1 MDSTPMH
8 GIITVLDDQQQQER
22 ELGLRTALR
31 ELSEARSHRAA
42 PITIHT
48 DAPFSELDAPVR
60 RRGLF
65 RFADRAR
72 AASQDQ

>member
-1 MDSTPMH
+1 MDSSPMH
-8 GIITVLDDQQQQER
+8 GIITVLDDKQQLDR
-22 ELGLRTALR
+22 ELGLRAALR
-31 ELSEARSHRAA
+31 ELSEARAHRAA

-48 DAPFSELDAPVR
+48 DARFSEFEPPVR